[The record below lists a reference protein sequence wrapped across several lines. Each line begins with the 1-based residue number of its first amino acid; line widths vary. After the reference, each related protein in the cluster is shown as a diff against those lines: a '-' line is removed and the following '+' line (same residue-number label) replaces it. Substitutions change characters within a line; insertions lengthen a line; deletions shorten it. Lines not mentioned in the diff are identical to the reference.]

1 MHVAIFYQSKMIDIL
16 KRPLDGHQISTV
28 AELLDSGMVIGF
40 PANFAVSTGG
50 TFCKVAQKFPLWCYK
65 FFHFGK
71 KRREL
76 ERKKC
81 FNFLIH
87 HALNK
92 PPKGTDRNF
101 FFPPSPASKLDTLCM
116 KTSKKEAMFLT
127 SKQLEKKKKKN
138 PTRIIEKFFILQR
151 HFSPLRSKRKKKN
164 DENSNHLPLGT
175 P

>member
-1 MHVAIFYQSKMIDIL
+1 MLRLLWISRAYFWLWSVFCVHVAIFYQSKMIDIL

-101 FFPPSPASKLDTLCM
+101 FSPHRLHRNSILFAWRQ
-116 KTSKKEAMFLT
+116 A
-127 SKQLEKKKKKN
+127 KKKQCSW
-138 PTRIIEKFFILQR
+138 RQ
-151 HFSPLRSKRKKKN
+151 SS
-164 DENSNHLPLGT
+164 
-175 P
+175 